1 MKNSALKWIIA
12 LMGISLVGL
21 IGFQLYWI
29 DAVIISNE
37 ERFTKDVLEAMN
49 KVALKLEKQETV
61 AAFKKYKYLA
71 GQKPRIH
78 QQRPAQIK
86 SRIIDRVNLNDSLR
100 NGYMNVQAFTS
111 NPTFSSSSSGANR
124 NFPNAQMVI
133 FDTVQ
138 MGNGFQVVFNYQF
151 TQFPSSNTFHE
162 QSQQMAFGANQ
173 NLENELDEKQT
184 EIDLLVEKLNWVSN
198 KYEMTASVL
207 DDLMIPDRKISNRFN
222 PEQLDSLLALELHD
236 KGIHLVYNYGVISP
250 KMKKF
255 VVLDDLEKKE
265 PLEKSELRASLF
277 PNDLLGNRAFLV
289 LDFPGKSQYL
299 LEQIW
304 LTMVSSGVL
313 VLVIVLCFGYSI
325 KTIIRQKKLS
335 LMKNDFIN
343 NMTHEFKTPI
353 ATVSLATEA
362 LQDKNVRKSSDMHD
376 RYIKMIQAENHRLG
390 DQVERVLQIAA
401 IEKQDFNLTIE
412 ELDIHQIT
420 TTLLESMKMQ
430 VEKKGGRITSVFSAR
445 YYSLKG
451 DETHITNCILNLL
464 DNANK
469 YSPDAPNIIVRTEN
483 KRDEFRISVQ
493 DHGMGMSKETQKH
506 VFEKFYRLP
515 TGDRHDVKGFGLG
528 LSYVKNMV
536 EAHGGTVEVDS
547 TIGKG
552 SKFTISLPTS

>member
-1 MKNSALKWIIA
+1 
-12 LMGISLVGL
+12 MGFSLIGM

-29 DAVIISNE
+29 DTVIKANE

-49 KVALKLEKQETV
+49 NVAVKLEKQETV
-61 AAFKKYKYLA
+61 EAFNKYKYLA
-71 GQKPRIH
+71 NQQPRVHQRKPVLD
-78 QQRPAQIK
+78 K
-86 SRIIDRVNLNDSLR
+86 SRMMRRAELQDSLR
-100 NGYMNVQAFTS
+100 NGQLNVQAFDS
-111 NPTFSSSSSGANR
+111 QIPHGLTFETNQPDG
-124 NFPNAQMVI
+124 QIVV

-138 MGNGFQVVFNYQF
+138 MGNGFQVVFNYSF
-151 TQFPSSNTFHE
+151 SQFP
-162 QSQQMAFGANQ
+162 QQGGFATQDQNMAFGVNED
-173 NLENELDEKQT
+173 LENELEEKQS
-184 EIDLLVEKLNWVSN
+184 EIELLEEKLHWVSRR
-198 KYEMTASVL
+198 YELTTNVL
-207 DDLMIPDRKISNRFN
+207 DDLMLPERKLSNRVN
-222 PEQLDSLLALELHD
+222 PEQLDSLLDLELRD
-236 KGIHLVYNYGVISP
+236 KGVHLDYDYGVIAP
-250 KMKKF
+250 KLHRF
-255 VVLDDLEKKE
+255 VVLDNPEKKE

-313 VLVIVLCFGYSI
+313 VLIIVLCFGYSI
-325 KTIIRQKKLS
+325 RVILQQKKLS

-362 LQDKNVRKSSDMHD
+362 LQDKDVRKSPNMHE
-376 RYIKMIQAENHRLG
+376 RYIKMIQDENHRLG
-390 DQVERVLQIAA
+390 AQVERVLQIAA

-412 ELDIHQIT
+412 ELDVHELTSSLI
-420 TTLLESMKMQ
+420 ENMKIQ
-430 VEKKGGRITSVFSAR
+430 VENKGGRITSVFSAR
-445 YYSLKG
+445 HHSLKG
-451 DETHITNCILNLL
+451 DETHITNCIINLL

-483 KRDEFRISVQ
+483 KHDAIRISVQ

-515 TGDRHDVKGFGLG
+515 TGNRHDVKGFGLG

-536 EAHGGTVEVDS
+536 EAHGGTAEVES
-547 TIGKG
+547 TPDKG
-552 SKFTISLPTS
+552 SKFTITLPIS